1 MAVANAPHPSLLR
14 QARGCPLVASAM
26 DALEHLGFG
35 PFFAEQLT
43 EPERPLLG
51 RVTAEHRGAWEVQSA
66 TGVTTARLSGRLR
79 QEEGDLTYPGVG
91 DWVVLRSEARP
102 DEAAVIDRV
111 LTRRTLR
118 GARRESRSSR
128 PTSTSCSWCAGSTAT
143 PAAARGKCRARRA

>member
-91 DWVVLRSEARP
+91 DWVVLRHEPQR
-102 DEAAVIDRV
+102 DEAALIDRV

-143 PAAARGKCRARRA
+143 PAAAR